1 MSSGSLIVLAAG
13 GTGGHLF
20 PASVVAEEL
29 ARRGH
34 EVMIV
39 TDARGIRFAR
49 IFGNREVKVISSG
62 RVTESG
68 LRTKLEATLALGKG
82 LFEARNTLR
91 ERKPAAVVGFGGYAT
106 MPVLLAATSLG
117 IPTCVHEQNAVLG
130 RVNRWLSPMVDAIAL
145 SYAKT
150 KFMTPGREEK
160 AQVTGNPVRAEVA
173 ALAEKPYPTLGK
185 DGIVRIL
192 VVGGSLGATVLS
204 DIVPVAVTALPPA
217 VRSRL
222 QITQQC
228 RAEDLERTR
237 EQYRQAGVAAEVAEF
252 LEDMPERLSWTHL
265 VIARAGAST
274 LAEVA
279 AAGRPAILVPLPIA
293 TDDHQTANARSF
305 EETGAGWLVPQP
317 QFTAA
322 DVAKRMQKLIN
333 KPETLAQAAAAARQ
347 LGKPE
352 ATRLLTDLIEG
363 MARAGGHS
371 RDKEDMQEKT
381 DNSSNTTLKRAA
393 MGLLARSKAPLPR
406 WEGLGAGI
414 TPTSILPHQ
423 GGGGIFDG
431 PSAFSIVIRR
441 LDRRIQYW
449 TRRLNRR
456 VTKSEQMC
464 ESRSPRWEGPGE
476 GITPTSILPHQGGG
490 GGLKWS
496 AA

>member
-1 MSSGSLIVLAAG
+1 MTDGSLIVLAAG

-29 ARRGH
+29 TRRGH

-49 IFGNREVKVISSG
+49 IFGDREVKVISSG

-82 LFEARNTLR
+82 VFEARNTLGA
-91 ERKPAAVVGFGGYAT
+91 RKPAAVVGFGGYAT
-106 MPVLLAATSLG
+106 MPVMLAATSLG

-130 RVNRWLSPMVDAIAL
+130 RVNRWVAPLVDTIAL
-145 SYAKT
+145 SYGKT
-150 KFMTPGREEK
+150 AFMTPGRVEK
-160 AQVTGNPVRAEVA
+160 ARVTGNPVRAEVA
-173 ALAEKPYPTLGK
+173 ALADKPYPGLTA

-192 VVGGSLGATVLS
+192 VVGGSLGASILS
-204 DIVPVAVTALPPA
+204 EVVPMAMAALPPA

-228 RAEDLERTR
+228 RAEDMERTR
-237 EQYRQAGVAAEVAEF
+237 AQYAQAGVAAELAEF

-322 DVAKRMQKLIN
+322 DLAKRVQKLVN
-333 KPETLAQAAAAARQ
+333 RPEALAEAAAAARR

-363 MARAGGHS
+363 MARPGGQGS
-371 RDKEDMQEKT
+371 RHKDDMKPEKT
-381 DNSSNTTLKRAA
+381 NPSDTTLKRGVA
-393 MGLLARSKAPLPR
+393 
-406 WEGLGAGI
+406 
-414 TPTSILPHQ
+414 
-423 GGGGIFDG
+423 
-431 PSAFSIVIRR
+431 
-441 LDRRIQYW
+441 
-449 TRRLNRR
+449 
-456 VTKSEQMC
+456 
-464 ESRSPRWEGPGE
+464 
-476 GITPTSILPHQGGG
+476 
-490 GGLKWS
+490 
-496 AA
+496 